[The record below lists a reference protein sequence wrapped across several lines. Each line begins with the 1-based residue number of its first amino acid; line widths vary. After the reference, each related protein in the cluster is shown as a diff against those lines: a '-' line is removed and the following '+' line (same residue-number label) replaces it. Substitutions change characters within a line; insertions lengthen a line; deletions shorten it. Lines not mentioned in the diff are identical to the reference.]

1 MVDRLLSYDPLT
13 GIRERFVYNA
23 ENDSF
28 QIITDQE
35 GEPVLELN
43 KDKYNSVDER
53 ARWKEGQMVAS
64 LPLVIYQ
71 DLLARGII
79 DKKDVRQKKLRK
91 WLDDPANR
99 FFRTRPGKLS
109 K

>member
-1 MVDRLLSYDPLT
+1 VLSYDPLT
-13 GIRERFVYNA
+13 GIRERFIWN
-23 ENDSF
+23 EDGSF
-28 QIITDQE
+28 QIVTDQFAQ
-35 GEPVLELN
+35 PILESN
-43 KDKYNSVDER
+43 KQEMNQTDER

-71 DLLARGII
+71 KLMDEGII
-79 DKKDVRQKKLRK
+79 DRADTRQIKLRK